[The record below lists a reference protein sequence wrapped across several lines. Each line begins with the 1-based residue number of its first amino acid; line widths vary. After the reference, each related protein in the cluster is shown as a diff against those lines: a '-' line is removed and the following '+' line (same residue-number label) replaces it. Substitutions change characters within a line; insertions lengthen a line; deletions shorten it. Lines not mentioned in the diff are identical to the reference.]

1 MSDLLHCVDIHRSF
15 RTGGKVQHVL
25 KGADFRVEPG
35 EMVSL
40 LGPSG
45 SGKST
50 LLHILG
56 LLDKPD
62 RGEVWYGGG
71 RVDRLSPREK
81 ARIRNRRIGFVFQFY
96 HLIPE
101 LTALQ
106 NILLSGMMGAS
117 LPGWMARRRAMKAK
131 ALDLLDRMGI
141 ADQADKKPNKLSGG
155 ERQRVAL
162 ARALFS
168 SPPVVFCDEP
178 TGNLDRETA
187 DEIMDLLEEFHRR
200 EGTAFVIVTHDPHVA
215 ARASRRV
222 YLEDGR
228 IVEAPHRAK
237 ASPPGLV
244 IPNLEEAPGEN
255 GPDR

>member
-1 MSDLLHCVDIHRSF
+1 MSDLLRCRDIRRSF

-25 KGADFRVEPG
+25 KGADFRVAPG

-62 RGEVWYGGG
+62 SGEIWYGTR
-71 RVDRLSPREK
+71 RVDTLPPREK
-81 ARIRNRRIGFVFQFY
+81 ARIRNQEIGFVFQFY
-96 HLIPE
+96 HLVPE
-101 LTALQ
+101 LNALQ
-106 NILLSGMMGAS
+106 NVLLSGMMTTS
-117 LPGWMARRRAMKAK
+117 LPRWTAERKKMRRKAME
-131 ALDLLDRMGI
+131 LLERMGI
-141 ADQADKKPNKLSGG
+141 GDQAHKRPNKLSGG

-187 DEIMDLLEEFHRR
+187 REIMELLEEFHRE
-200 EGTAFVIVTHDPHVA
+200 EGTAFVIVTHDERVA
-215 ARASRRV
+215 ARASRQV
-222 YLEDGR
+222 YLDDGR
-228 IVEAPHRAK
+228 IVEAP
-237 ASPPGLV
+237 ASPGPDLV
-244 IPNLEEAPGEN
+244 IPKLE
-255 GPDR
+255 

>member
-1 MSDLLHCVDIHRSF
+1 MSDLLHCTGIRRSF

-25 KGADFRVEPG
+25 KGADFHVARG

-62 RGEVWYGGG
+62 GGEIYYGGR
-71 RVDRLSPREK
+71 RVDDLPAGEK
-81 ARIRNRRIGFVFQFY
+81 ARIRNKEIGFVFQFY
-96 HLIPE
+96 HLVPE
-101 LTALQ
+101 LNALQ
-106 NILLSGMMGAS
+106 NVLLSGMMTTS
-117 LPGWMARRRAMKAK
+117 LPAWFATRKAMKRK
-131 ALDLLDRMGI
+131 AMELLDRMGI
-141 ADQADKKPNKLSGG
+141 ADQAHKKPNKLSGG

-187 DEIMDLLEEFHRR
+187 GEIMNLLEEFHRR
-200 EGTAFVIVTHDPHVA
+200 EGVAFVIVTHDERVA
-215 ARASRRV
+215 ARASRQV
-222 YLEDGR
+222 YLQDGR
-228 IVEAPHRAK
+228 VLEQPA
-237 ASPPGLV
+237 PPGPDLL
-244 IPNLEEAPGEN
+244 IPKLE
-255 GPDR
+255 

>member
-1 MSDLLHCVDIHRSF
+1 MSELLHCTGIHRSF
-15 RTGGKVQHVL
+15 RTGGKIQRVL
-25 KGADFRVEPG
+25 KGADFRVAEG

-56 LLDKPD
+56 LLDYPD
-62 RGEVWYGGG
+62 EGEIWYGER
-71 RVDRLSPREK
+71 RVDDLPPREK
-81 ARIRNRRIGFVFQFY
+81 ARIRNKGIGFVFQFY
-96 HLIPE
+96 HLVPE

-106 NILLSGMMGAS
+106 NVLLSGMMITS
-117 LPGWMARRRAMKAK
+117 LPGWMKNRRAMKAK
-131 ALDLLDRMGI
+131 ALDLLERMGI
-141 ADQADKKPNKLSGG
+141 ADQANKKPNKLSGG

-187 DEIMDLLEEFHRR
+187 EEIMNLLEEFHRE
-200 EGTAFVIVTHDPHVA
+200 EGIAFVIVTHDERVA
-215 ARASRRV
+215 ARASRHV
-222 YLEDGR
+222 YLQDGR
-228 IVEAPHRAK
+228 IVEDPSAQDPD
-237 ASPPGLV
+237 LV
-244 IPNLEEAPGEN
+244 IPKLE
-255 GPDR
+255 